1 MFERRSLPTLALLA
15 VALAALTAA
24 CSDTEPT
31 VAAAPQPDLVWP
43 AAPEIARI
51 KFLQTLSRPKDIGI
65 TPGFFESI
73 VNFVKGMPERRMSA
87 PYGIHKTAAGR
98 LYVVDTFHKAV
109 EVFDTRDK
117 KHYWFPKRPFEG
129 FENPVGVAADEGGR
143 VYVSDSQAKV
153 IHVFEDHGRR
163 YLKALGED
171 VLQRPTGLA
180 FNPATG
186 ELLVTDTL
194 VGQIVVFD
202 TDSLTV
208 SRLVGRKGEADKTFN
223 FPTSVAVSAAG
234 KVFVTDSMNFRIQ
247 MLAPDFGYLGSF
259 GAVGDTP
266 GRFSRPKGVAVDS
279 DGHVYVV
286 DALFDNV
293 QIFDAQGRLLL
304 AFGSP
309 GAAPGQFWLPNEIFI
324 DGQDRIYV
332 SDAYNKRIQVF
343 QYLKQGGGQ

>member
-1 MFERRSLPTLALLA
+1 MLDRRRFGTLALL
-15 VALAALTAA
+15 LLALTAA

-31 VAAAPQPDLVWP
+31 VAAAPRPDLVWP
-43 AAPEIARI
+43 AAPEVARI
-51 KFLQTLSRPKDIGI
+51 KFLQTLSRPKDVGI
-65 TPGFFESI
+65 RPGFFKS
-73 VNFVKGMPERRMSA
+73 VVDFVKGMPERRMSA
-87 PYGIHKTAAGR
+87 PYGIHKTAGGR

-117 KHYWFPKRPFEG
+117 KHYWFPKQPFEG
-129 FENPVGVAADEGGR
+129 FENPVGVAADEAGR

-153 IHVFEDHGRR
+153 VHVFENHGRR
-163 YLKALGED
+163 YLKAIGRD

-180 FNPATG
+180 INHATG
-186 ELLVTDTL
+186 ELLVADTL

-202 TDSLTV
+202 TGSLRV
-208 SRLVGRKGEADKTFN
+208 SRLIGRKGEKHRTFN
-223 FPTSVAVSAAG
+223 FPTSVTVSAAG
-234 KVFVTDSMNFRIQ
+234 KVFVTDSMNFRVQ

-259 GAVGDTP
+259 GQAGDSP
-266 GRFSRPKGVAVDS
+266 GHFSRPKGVAVDS

-293 QIFDAQGRLLL
+293 QIFDGRGRLLL

-332 SDAYNKRIQVF
+332 SDAYNQRIQVF